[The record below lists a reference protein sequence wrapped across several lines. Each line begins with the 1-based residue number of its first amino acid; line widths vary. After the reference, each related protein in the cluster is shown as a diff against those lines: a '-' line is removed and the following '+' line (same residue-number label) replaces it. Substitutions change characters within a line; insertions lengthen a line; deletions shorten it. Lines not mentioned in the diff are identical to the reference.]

1 VLVGRLLEFVS
12 DYEPR
17 WMVISLEIARQD
29 PAYRATLLNHKWA
42 GAKSPLTF
50 PFQSV
55 SGVTEP
61 IPKIAKFSG
70 NKIGLRTKI
79 SDIQKLFGSFRSC

>member
-29 PAYRATLLNHKWA
+29 PAYRATLLPIRWA
-42 GAKSPLTF
+42 
-50 PFQSV
+50 
-55 SGVTEP
+55 
-61 IPKIAKFSG
+61 
-70 NKIGLRTKI
+70 
-79 SDIQKLFGSFRSC
+79 

>member
-1 VLVGRLLEFVS
+1 MVT
-12 DYEPR
+12 EP
-17 WMVISLEIARQD
+17 LKDGEQN

-61 IPKIAKFSG
+61 IPKIAKFPG
-70 NKIGLRTKI
+70 NSWAKTVLGP
-79 SDIQKLFGSFRSC
+79 